1 MLGDMYR
8 FGQGV
13 TENLEE
19 AVKHYKTGAE
29 QGANLLK
36 LVLMKIICAGRAFA
50 KVIRFFESYIEQ
62 RHGAW
67 GPTVYQFH
75 VSESIIDC

>member
-19 AVKHYKTGAE
+19 AVKHYQTGAE
-29 QGANLLK
+29 QGRLRWMLT
-36 LVLMKIICAGRAFA
+36 LEDIINF
-50 KVIRFFESYIEQ
+50 
-62 RHGAW
+62 
-67 GPTVYQFH
+67 
-75 VSESIIDC
+75 SIIALKKCHRSERGTAEHEG